1 MDAALKLGADVIV
14 NTDADNQYRGAGH
27 RASSSRRSSPARA
40 DMVIGDRDVA
50 SIERVLAAQE
60 APAAARLGRRA
71 RRLGDRRAR
80 HDLGLSRLQPRGG
93 AADHHRLALHL
104 HARVDHP
111 GRQAAR
117 RDRPRP
123 DPHQPQDAAVA
134 AVPVDVVL
142 RAPQRRLDL
151 PHLRPVRAAARVPG
165 RRRGAAARRR
175 SASGPSSSSPTRR
188 ATAPAT
194 SSR

>member
-14 NTDADNQYRGAGH
+14 NTDADNQYRGEDIAKLVEPIVGGRRGHGH
-27 RASSSRRSSPARA
+27 RRPRRRLDRA
-40 DMVIGDRDVA
+40 
-50 SIERVLAAQE
+50 VLAAEE
-60 APAAARLGRRA
+60 APAAPRLGRRA
-71 RRLGDRRAR
+71 RWLLDRRAR

-111 GRQAAR
+111 GRQAAG

-123 DPHQPQDAAVA
+123 DPHQPADARVA

-142 RAPQRRLDL
+142 RAPQRDLDL
-151 PHLRPVRAAARVPG
+151 PHLRPVRAAARVPD
-165 RRRGAAARRR
+165 RGGDPAARSG
-175 SASGPSSSSPTRR
+175 SASGSVSSSPTPR
-188 ATAPAT
+188 ATAPGT